1 MLAMERQQLTVRGQ
15 VSGGCD
21 ALNADQTTGRTR
33 VYCLLISAHSS
44 SSCFALCA
52 EHASLKLNLRTPRI
66 MTRFHEME
74 FQMLI
79 LDIRVITPSQDC
91 TMIDVLILL
100 TRVLVEPAPAYYIR
114 RALLR

>member
-1 MLAMERQQLTVRGQ
+1 
-15 VSGGCD
+15 
-21 ALNADQTTGRTR
+21 
-33 VYCLLISAHSS
+33 
-44 SSCFALCA
+44 
-52 EHASLKLNLRTPRI
+52 